1 MKTKKFTTSQLT
13 ILGLMAGIL
22 FLMAYTPLGY
32 LNIGP
37 LAVTFNVIPVAV
49 CAIVL
54 GPTGGA
60 IAGAVFGL
68 TSFMQAIGIGG
79 VSALGSALFQIN
91 PFMTAVQCFGPRIL
105 DGICIG
111 FIYRA
116 VHKKANTYV
125 SCAVTG
131 FFSAFLN
138 TLFFMTALIVMF
150 GNTELIRNLMGGHNI
165 IVGCC
170 LMVGVNA
177 ISEMVSST
185 IITAAVG
192 TALSKAHL
200 IPAVQIVKTDTAKI
214 KILQTGMRNMILAI
228 DIGNTNIVVG
238 CIDKEKIYFTE
249 RISTIRTKTELEY
262 AIDIKTILDIH
273 HINRADIEGAI
284 ISSVVPQITSAARLA
299 VQKILK
305 KDAMIL
311 GPGVKTGLNIM
322 LDNPGEMGAD
332 RVADAVAALAQYPVP
347 LVIIDMGTAT
357 TISVVD
363 DKKHYIGGMIM
374 PGVQISLDALTTR
387 ASQLSGISIEEP
399 KKIIGKNTVDCMK
412 SGVLYGNAAAVDGII
427 DRIEEELGQK
437 VTVIATGGMSRKII
451 PHCKRKMIL
460 DGDLLLKGLQIVY
473 EKNKA

>member
-177 ISEMVSST
+177 ISEMVSSFQST
-185 IITAAVG
+185 SDSG
-192 TALSKAHL
+192 SPDCKNRYCS
-200 IPAVQIVKTDTAKI
+200 I

-332 RVADAVAALAQYPVP
+332 RVADAVAALAKYPVP

>member
-1 MKTKKFTTSQLT
+1 MWTEERQVYVNTDGAQFFIECRDSTRGREVASYSPFLVHSQ
-13 ILGLMAGIL
+13 GG
-22 FLMAYTPLGY
+22 
-32 LNIGP
+32 
-37 LAVTFNVIPVAV
+37 
-49 CAIVL
+49 AIQDF
-54 GPTGGA
+54 GA

-200 IPAVQIVKTDTAKI
+200 IPAVQIVKTDTA
-214 KILQTGMRNMILAI
+214 A
-228 DIGNTNIVVG
+228 
-238 CIDKEKIYFTE
+238 
-249 RISTIRTKTELEY
+249 
-262 AIDIKTILDIH
+262 
-273 HINRADIEGAI
+273 
-284 ISSVVPQITSAARLA
+284 
-299 VQKILK
+299 
-305 KDAMIL
+305 
-311 GPGVKTGLNIM
+311 
-322 LDNPGEMGAD
+322 
-332 RVADAVAALAQYPVP
+332 
-347 LVIIDMGTAT
+347 
-357 TISVVD
+357 
-363 DKKHYIGGMIM
+363 
-374 PGVQISLDALTTR
+374 
-387 ASQLSGISIEEP
+387 
-399 KKIIGKNTVDCMK
+399 
-412 SGVLYGNAAAVDGII
+412 
-427 DRIEEELGQK
+427 
-437 VTVIATGGMSRKII
+437 
-451 PHCKRKMIL
+451 
-460 DGDLLLKGLQIVY
+460 
-473 EKNKA
+473 